1 MKRADGILDKINR
14 LRVVGKSGLDRPL
27 YKNQLRAKIRRLILH
42 RFLDSRKFLL
52 QRTLKRAD
60 GILDKINRLRVV
72 GKSGLD
78 RPLYKNQLRA
88 KIHRLILHSLLDSR
102 KFLLQ
107 RTLKRADGCPD
118 EIDSLRVVGKSQLD
132 RRLDESEFRAQVRG
146 LDLKSIFYGGEFLG
160 DGSTHGID
168 RRDCL
173 PYQLLIL
180 DDTALVG
187 LCQKFYL
194 LFKSESLIIDGLFK
208 KIKLFRNSFGLIQK
222 RIHQSAVIIR

>member
-1 MKRADGILDKINR
+1 M
-14 LRVVGKSGLDRPL
+14 
-27 YKNQLRAKIRRLILH
+27 
-42 RFLDSRKFLL
+42 
-52 QRTLKRAD
+52 
-60 GILDKINRLRVV
+60 
-72 GKSGLD
+72 
-78 RPLYKNQLRA
+78 
-88 KIHRLILHSLLDSR
+88 
-102 KFLLQ
+102 
-107 RTLKRADGCPD
+107 
-118 EIDSLRVVGKSQLD
+118 
-132 RRLDESEFRAQVRG
+132 
-146 LDLKSIFYGGEFLG
+146 DLKSIFYGGEFLG

-222 RIHQSAVIIR
+222 RIHQSAVIIRQVRGLLKPDVRRVILARNNRCHHRKGGKGGKGGKYFFHKKIDFVAYAS